1 MINNYK
7 EIITYSKNYIND
19 DFTELWVIV
28 NKIQDENPQ
37 MIFSEIIKTT
47 LEVLDDLITNYY
59 VTLLNEKTLKPYN
72 LGKSQILQEA
82 EKHLKKLNR
91 MPNIGDG
98 IWLTIDMTRAKK
110 S

>member
-7 EIITYSKNYIND
+7 EIINYFSKNYLKD

-28 NKIQDENPQ
+28 NKIYDENPK
-37 MIFSEIIKTT
+37 MNFSEIIKTT
-47 LEVLDDLITNYY
+47 LVILDDLITNHH
-59 VTLLNEKTLKPYN
+59 VKLLNEKNLKPYN
-72 LGKSQILQEA
+72 LDKSQILQEV

-91 MPNIGDG
+91 IPTIGDG
-98 IWLTIDMTRAKK
+98 IWLTINNN